1 MKNKSLLKNTVYTI
15 YTAAILTCAF
25 LLSLATDKFF
35 NASGLVPAI
44 FVLAVLLVSLLT
56 QGYFYGLVSAFVS
69 VLAVNFA
76 FTFPY
81 FEFNFTIEENAI
93 SALILIAV
101 TTLSCALTAKIR
113 HHEALQTE
121 AEKEKMRG
129 NLLRAISHDL
139 RTPLTAIYGS
149 ASTIADNYSALS
161 DTDKLTML
169 TGIKDDAQWLI
180 RMVENLLSI
189 TKFDGENVKLIKS
202 STVLEELVDS
212 ALSKF
217 HKRYEN
223 IKVDLDIPDEF
234 VTVMADPLLI
244 EQVLINLLE
253 NTVQHAKGFTKLSLK
268 VFTLGNKAIFEV
280 KDNGKG
286 IDPEVL
292 KTIFTSFSHSNH
304 FDGKTHSMGI
314 GLSVCAT
321 IIKAHGGSIS
331 AENLKDGGAV
341 FRFTL
346 DLEEG
351 TYEQQ
356 I

>member
-1 MKNKSLLKNTVYTI
+1 MYKFKNIILSFVILSVAFTTSLGIHNL
-15 YTAAILTCAF
+15 
-25 LLSLATDKFF
+25 F
-35 NASGLVPAI
+35 NAPALIPAI
-44 FVLAVLLVSLLT
+44 FVLAVFIISLLT
-56 QGYFYGLVSAFVS
+56 HGYIYGFASALIS

-81 FEFNFTIEENAI
+81 FEFNFTIGENAV
-93 SALILIAV
+93 SAVILIAV
-101 TTLSCALTAKIR
+101 TSLSCALTNKIR
-113 HHEALQTE
+113 HHEAMQTE
-121 AEKEKMRG
+121 SEKEMMRA

-149 ASTIADNYSALS
+149 ASTITENYNTL
-161 DTDKLTML
+161 TVEDKLAML
-169 TGIKDDAQWLI
+169 SGIKEDAQWLI

-189 TKFDGENVKLIKS
+189 TRFDNKNVKLIK
-202 STVLEELVDS
+202 TPIVLEELIDS
-212 ALSKF
+212 SISAF
-217 HKRYEN
+217 QKRYPD
-223 IKVDLDIPDEF
+223 IKVHLDIPDDF
-234 VTVMADPLLI
+234 VIVLADPILI
-244 EQVLINLLE
+244 QQVIINILE

-280 KDNGKG
+280 TDNGSG
-286 IDPEVL
+286 IESEVL
-292 KTIFTSFSHSNH
+292 KTIFTSFSHTSEN

-331 AENLKDGGAV
+331 AENLKDGGAS

-346 DLEEG
+346 DMEEN
-351 TYEQQ
+351 